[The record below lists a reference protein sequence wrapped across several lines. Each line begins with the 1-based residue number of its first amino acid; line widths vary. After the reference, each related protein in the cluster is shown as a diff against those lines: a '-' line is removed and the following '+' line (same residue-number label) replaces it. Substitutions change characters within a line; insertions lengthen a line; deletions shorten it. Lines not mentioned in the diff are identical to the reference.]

1 MDLQGRS
8 LPEITIKAVVLGV
21 LLSMILAA
29 ANAYLGLFAGMT
41 VSASIPAAVVSMGIL
56 RWFRRSNI
64 LENNI
69 VQTAASAGESLA
81 AGVIF
86 TIPALVILGFW
97 DDFGGM
103 NFVWITIIAAFG
115 GLLGVLFTIPLRRSL
130 IVEGEL
136 QFPEGIATAEVL
148 ETGQEGGKGVRIIA
162 KAALA
167 AALFKVGAKGIG
179 LWPEVIE
186 GARGIKRTLLYGG
199 SNLSPAL
206 LSVGYIV
213 GLNIA
218 VLIFLGGAANWYA
231 AIPTIAGQNEW
242 PVYQMTSDIDN
253 PDAWNTFAL
262 EYKTI
267 DSSAPAAEIE
277 EAEKYNAGVKA
288 KLGKPVDAKEYSWRI
303 WSKRTRY
310 IGVGAML
317 IGGLWTIFK
326 MRRSIV
332 SGITSGLEA
341 YRAIGQ
347 GQGEIER
354 TEKDMS
360 MKWVLILIVASIV
373 PLFMVYQYFVNNI
386 TISLTM
392 AAVMLV
398 AGFVFSA
405 VAGYMAGL
413 VGSSNNPIS
422 GITIATILVSSL
434 LLVLLMGKSAEGGPA
449 AAIIIGSVVCCAA
462 AIAGDNMQ
470 DLKAGRIV
478 GATPWKQQ
486 VMQIVGTLSGAIV
499 IAPVLMLLHQAYGFR
514 GQEGA
519 GKDAL
524 AAVQANLMAS
534 VSQGVFRG
542 NMPWKYAYIGMGVAA
557 AIIILD
563 LVLEARKSSFRTPV
577 LAVAIGFYLPL
588 ELSVPIFAG
597 GIIHWVIQ
605 RFHKRRATPTEQIE
619 KSSRNGLLFA
629 SGLITGEALMGIIL
643 AIPIVILK
651 RYEIALPYLEH
662 VYKRTLPYGGVIGT
676 ILLLAVAYWLY
687 RTARGNALAVKT
699 PAG

>member
-86 TIPALVILGFW
+86 TLPALVILGYW
-97 DDFGGM
+97 D
-103 NFVWITIIAAFG
+103 NFSGKNFLWITIIAAFG

-130 IVEGEL
+130 IIEGKL

-148 ETGQEGGKGVRIIA
+148 ETGQEGGQGVLIIA

-167 AALFKVGAKGIG
+167 GALFKVGAKGIG
-179 LWPEVIE
+179 LWPEVLE
-186 GARGIKRTLLYGG
+186 GARGIKSTILYGG

-218 VLIFLGGAANWYA
+218 ILIFLGGAANWYA
-231 AIPTIAGQNEW
+231 AIPAIAGQNEW
-242 PVYQMTSDIDN
+242 PVYQLKSEIEN
-253 PDAWNTFAL
+253 PDAWNAFAL

-267 DSSAPAAEIE
+267 DSTAPAAEIE
-277 EAEKYNAGVKA
+277 EAKKYNAGIKE
-288 KLGKPVDAKEYSWRI
+288 KLGKPVDAKEYSWQI

-326 MRRSIV
+326 MRKSIV
-332 SGITSGLEA
+332 SGIKSGLQA
-341 YRAIGQ
+341 YRALGQ

-360 MKWVLILIVASIV
+360 MKWVLILIIASIV
-373 PLFMVYQYFVNNI
+373 PLFMVYQYFVNDVK
-386 TISLTM
+386 ISLPM

-434 LLVLLMGKSAEGGPA
+434 LLVMLMGKGAEGGPA

-499 IAPVLMLLHQAYGFR
+499 IAPVLMLLHKAYGFR
-514 GQEGA
+514 GMKGA
-519 GKDAL
+519 SPDAL

-534 VSQGVFRG
+534 VSKGVFKG
-542 NMPWKYAYIGMGVAA
+542 DMPWNYAYIGMGVAI
-557 AIIILD
+557 AIIALD
-563 LVLEARKSSFRTPV
+563 LILEANKSAFRTPV

-597 GIIHWVIQ
+597 GIIHWLIK
-605 RFHKRRATPTEQIE
+605 RFHKRRATPAEQIE
-619 KSSRNGLLFA
+619 KSARNGLLFA
-629 SGLITGEALMGIIL
+629 SGLITGEALMGIVL

-651 RYEIALPYLEH
+651 QYEIVLPYLEH
-662 VYKRTLPYGGVIGT
+662 VFKRTLPFGGVIGT

-687 RTARGNALAVKT
+687 RTARGNASIANST
-699 PAG
+699 AG